1 MKNLANYIWP
11 VALILL
17 GLTVLISPVGR
28 VPRVQYE
35 FGDYKYIAGS
45 LFLSFG
51 ILLIISLRGK
61 DGKWGTPTNGPASFS

>member
-11 VALILL
+11 IALILL

-28 VPRVQYE
+28 VPRLQYD

-45 LFLSFG
+45 LFLLIG
-51 ILLIISLRGK
+51 ILLIVSVRGK
-61 DGKWGTPTNGPASFS
+61 GGK

>member
-1 MKNLANYIWP
+1 MKNLVNYIWP

-45 LFLSFG
+45 LFLLIG
-51 ILLIISLRGK
+51 ILLVISLRRKGRK
-61 DGKWGTPTNGPASFS
+61 